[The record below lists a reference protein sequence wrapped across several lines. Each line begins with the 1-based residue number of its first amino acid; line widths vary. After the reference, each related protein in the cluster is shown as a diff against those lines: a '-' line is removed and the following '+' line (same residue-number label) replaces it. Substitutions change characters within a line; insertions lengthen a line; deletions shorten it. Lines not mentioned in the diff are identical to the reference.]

1 MRNGDSGTAVFTRAT
16 EGGGEEEV
24 FLAYGPVHTRT
35 LAPTNASVFAAG
47 CTSTITAVYS
57 IGFGLTMKDLVLPF
71 TKVEDKVNSDIDRVK
86 YISLALIV
94 AAVLGVLYMTYTMCL
109 YISEPIL
116 VLIAIVKSIQK
127 KAVQDELPKL
137 EGGSCEIYDVYE
149 SLEQLCKIVR
159 FSNAAFLG
167 DRTRS
172 YKVMEDALALFEK
185 MENQKAVGVA
195 NNNVRVHQ
203 LALLNT
209 CTISALIP
217 FSGFPCMRIQLG
229 TMVLQEQM
237 EKSSTT
243 VRSDEVYFSGMK
255 YFNEYV
261 VQDQRRNDGLLVGLV
276 LPLTSV
282 RLLWCASD
290 RAIRIVSS
298 PRRRPAGSNTFCL
311 SHYLSVIPGNL
322 RVPKR

>member
-1 MRNGDSGTAVFTRAT
+1 VARKMRSGESGTAVFTRAT
-16 EGGGEEEV
+16 EGGDEEEV
-24 FLAYGPVHTRT
+24 FLAYGPVHTSGNT
-35 LAPTNASVFAAG
+35 T
-47 CTSTITAVYS
+47 VYS

-185 MENQKAVGVA
+185 LENQKAVGVA

-203 LALLNT
+203 LSHQNACKRVSSLT
-209 CTISALIP
+209 P
-217 FSGFPCMRIQLG
+217 DPGFPCLPIQLG

-261 VQDQRRNDGLLVGLV
+261 DQEKGEMIG
-276 LPLTSV
+276 
-282 RLLWCASD
+282 
-290 RAIRIVSS
+290 
-298 PRRRPAGSNTFCL
+298 
-311 SHYLSVIPGNL
+311 
-322 RVPKR
+322 

>member
-1 MRNGDSGTAVFTRAT
+1 MRNGESGTAVFTRAT

-35 LAPTNASVFAAG
+35 LSPTNASVFAAG
-47 CTSTITAVYS
+47 CTSNITTVYS

-71 TKVEDKVNSDIDRVK
+71 TKVENKVNSDIDRVK
-86 YISLALIV
+86 YVSLALIV

-127 KAVQDELPKL
+127 KTLPDELPKL

-159 FSNAAFLG
+159 FSNAAFLRG

-172 YKVMEDALALFEK
+172 YKVVEDALALFEK

-195 NNNVRVHQ
+195 NNNVRVRQ
-203 LALLNT
+203 LVHLNA
-209 CTISALIP
+209 C
-217 FSGFPCMRIQLG
+217 
-229 TMVLQEQM
+229 
-237 EKSSTT
+237 
-243 VRSDEVYFSGMK
+243 
-255 YFNEYV
+255 N
-261 VQDQRRNDGLLVGLV
+261 
-276 LPLTSV
+276 
-282 RLLWCASD
+282 
-290 RAIRIVSS
+290 
-298 PRRRPAGSNTFCL
+298 
-311 SHYLSVIPGNL
+311 
-322 RVPKR
+322 RV